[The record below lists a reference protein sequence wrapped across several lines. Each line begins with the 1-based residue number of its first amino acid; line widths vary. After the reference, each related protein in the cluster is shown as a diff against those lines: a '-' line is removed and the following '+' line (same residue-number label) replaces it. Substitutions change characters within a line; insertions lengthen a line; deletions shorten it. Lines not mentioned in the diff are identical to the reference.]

1 MEEMVMQETVAQNH
15 WIVQAFIDGG
25 IYTMSAIA
33 FVGILTVLLIIE
45 RFLTLKKLGI
55 DKEDFNEKVF
65 GMVLRGDVKQAV
77 TFCDS
82 RVTPLTETLKA
93 GLVQVMN
100 ARADEEVQVAM
111 DAAVLRETP
120 KVEGWTG
127 FLAVFGNIATLAGL
141 LGTIIG
147 LIKGFGGLSEA
158 DPAEKANILSQGISH
173 ALNCT
178 AFGLIVAIPALIAF
192 GYFQVRVGRILND
205 MVESSM
211 SLMNLVV
218 SNRDKLKD
226 LKD

>member
-178 AFGLIVAIPALIAF
+178 AFGLIVAIPALLAF

>member
-1 MEEMVMQETVAQNH
+1 MEEQVMQEAVAQNH
-15 WIVQAFIDGG
+15 WIAQAFIDGG

-45 RFLTLKKLGI
+45 RFLTLRRLGV

-77 TFCDS
+77 SFCDS

-111 DAAVLRETP
+111 DAAVLRESP

-127 FLAVFGNIATLAGL
+127 FLAVFGNIATLTGL

-178 AFGLIVAIPALIAF
+178 AFGLIVAIPALVFF
-192 GYFQVRVGRILND
+192 GYFQVRVGRIIND

-218 SNRDKLKD
+218 SNRDKLKG
-226 LKD
+226 